1 MLWLKIVLTIVAA
14 YIIVIGLIA
23 AMQTMIIFPTSIADA
38 QAPVLPSDAK
48 RLSLATPDGELLAG
62 IHLPP
67 RPGAEVADG
76 GGDADTLILG
86 FGGNASH
93 AHGLALMLRELYPGA
108 HTVAFHYRGYGES
121 EGSPSAKAL
130 LADSLAVHDHAA
142 ETVRAKRV
150 IAVGISIG
158 SGVAAY
164 VAKNRTIAG
173 LILITPFD
181 SIEAVAKAHYPWAPV
196 GLLLR
201 HRMPT
206 IRYVE
211 DRPTPTALITA
222 ARDRIVPPSHAAALR
237 PAIPN
242 LVFEKSIPEAG
253 HNDIYGHP
261 EFTVAMNEALAR
273 IRAAQ

>member
-1 MLWLKIVLTIVAA
+1 MLWLKIVLTVAA
-14 YIIVIGLIA
+14 AYVIVVGLIA
-23 AMQTMIIFPTSIADA
+23 AMQTMIIFPTSIANA
-38 QAPVLPSDAK
+38 QAPVLPSDANRLSVTGPSGK
-48 RLSLATPDGELLAG
+48 RLAG
-62 IHLPP
+62 VHLPP
-67 RPGAEVADG
+67 RSDVQDASRRGDG
-76 GGDADTLILG
+76 DTLILG

-108 HTVAFHYRGYGES
+108 HTVTFHYRGYGES
-121 EGSPSAKAL
+121 GGSPSAKAL
-130 LADSLAVHDHAA
+130 LADSLAVHDHAVEA
-142 ETVRAKRV
+142 VKAKRA

-164 VAKNRTIAG
+164 VAQQRAIAG

-222 ARDRIVPPSHAAALR
+222 GGDRIVPPSHAAALK
-237 PAIPN
+237 PAISN
-242 LVFEKSIPEAG
+242 LVFEKTIPDAG

-261 EFTVAMNEALAR
+261 EFALAMGEALAR